1 MLKLGDEL
9 KGIFNEETNSLE
21 VIARSGQVLIDI
33 QVNVIEEA
41 SLLEDPGNQVSYSE
55 ELSFSGRSS
64 DSRL

>member
-1 MLKLGDEL
+1 VLKLSDEL
-9 KGIFNEETNSLE
+9 KGIFNKEINSLE

-41 SLLEDPGNQVSYSE
+41 SLLKDLGNQVSYNE
-55 ELSFSGRSS
+55 ELSFNGRSS